1 MPGAGKRRAP
11 PQSIWSPTRN
21 LLLTR
26 KPTGA
31 EMPRGGG
38 VKEKANK
45 WKALPPRGVIGQLCG
60 KLLLPEERKQW
71 KQAAALLVGLK
82 IRKGLAAED
91 LTSEVDWLLHRSSI
105 SRTCELQIAL
115 VTTSAW

>member
-1 MPGAGKRRAP
+1 
-11 PQSIWSPTRN
+11 
-21 LLLTR
+21 
-26 KPTGA
+26 
-31 EMPRGGG
+31 MPRGGG

-105 SRTCELQIAL
+105 SRTCEDCGLKAPGPPRRSGPEPL
-115 VTTSAW
+115 SRVYY